1 VKSDKLKVGVIGVGH
16 LGEYHVQKYSA
27 IQTVELVGVVDTNV
41 ERASEIARRYNTRA
55 YGSHHD
61 ILDMVD
67 AVSLAVPTEMHFD
80 VAKDILSKG
89 VHLLVEKPITYE
101 LAPADTLI
109 NIANENNLV
118 LQVGLVERFNPAVV
132 KMQSLLKSPV
142 FIESHRMNRFTT
154 RGIDVDVVLDLMIH
168 DLDIFLHIIPSEVKE
183 VHAVGMSVITGR
195 TDIANVRMIFENGTV
210 ANLTASRVSDKT
222 LRKIR
227 VFQPD
232 AYLSVN
238 CSKREISIIRLDD
251 ETKDSGEFPGITT
264 DVTKYPDSDPL
275 ADEVSSFVDAV
286 INGSEPVVSGKD
298 GRRALKYAL
307 GIIDQ
312 IERDCNNFQSIN

>member
-1 VKSDKLKVGVIGVGH
+1 VKPDKIKVGVVGVGH

-27 IQTVELVGVVDTNV
+27 IPTVELVGVVDTNL
-41 ERASEIARRYNTRA
+41 ERANEVARRYNTRA
-55 YGSHHD
+55 YGSHHN

-67 AVSLAVPTEMHFD
+67 AVSLAVPTEMHFN

-109 NIANENNLV
+109 RMAEEKDLV

-132 KMQSLLKSPV
+132 KMESLLNSPIFV
-142 FIESHRMNRFTT
+142 ESHRMNRFTT

-168 DLDIFLHIIPSEVKE
+168 DLDIFLHIVPSEVKE

-195 TDIANVRMIFENGTV
+195 TDVANVRMIFENGTV

-227 VFQPD
+227 VFQAD

-238 CSKREISIIRLDD
+238 CAKREISVIRLDGD
-251 ETKDSGEFPGITT
+251 IKDSNDFPELTS
-264 DVTKYPDSDPL
+264 DKTKYSDSDPL
-275 ADEVSSFVDAV
+275 ADEVFSFVNAV

-312 IERDCNNFQSIN
+312 IERNCNNFRSIN